1 MAAKKTGKIGN
12 TKVDGS
18 FISDGFSNWKQGPV
32 KFWKHDGSECHKE
45 AVERLVTLLAT
56 TRDVGETLSAG
67 HAKEKGKSYAA
78 YGSSSARAS
87 RNVCMTTMRETSC
100 SCYNTTVVCCEF
112 NVNIIISH
120 ITR

>member
-12 TKVDGS
+12 TKVDGF

-45 AVERLVTLLAT
+45 TVERLVTLTAT

-67 HAKEKGKSYAA
+67 HAKEKADNRKQLLQILRSIRFL
-78 YGSSSARAS
+78 ARQGIAL
-87 RNVCMTTMRETSC
+87 RGHDDDEGNFMQLLQHHGCVL
-100 SCYNTTVVCCEF
+100 
-112 NVNIIISH
+112 
-120 ITR
+120 